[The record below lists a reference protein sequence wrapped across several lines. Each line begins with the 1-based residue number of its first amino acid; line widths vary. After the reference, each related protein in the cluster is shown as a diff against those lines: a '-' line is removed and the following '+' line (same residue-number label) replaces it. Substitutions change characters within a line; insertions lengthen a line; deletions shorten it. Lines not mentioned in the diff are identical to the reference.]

1 MLASATGGDARAV
14 SLFRRFEPLRPS
26 KITQH
31 RAFHHQDAF
40 LSRLLALEDYH
51 KFCEGMCLDTS
62 RLKFSFLDLAA
73 LYAHELPESS
83 DSWLRRAGLT

>member
-1 MLASATGGDARAV
+1 MNHCG
-14 SLFRRFEPLRPS
+14 RPRNYPAPCV
-26 KITQH
+26 H
-31 RAFHHQDAF
+31 YQDAF

>member
-1 MLASATGGDARAV
+1 
-14 SLFRRFEPLRPS
+14 
-26 KITQH
+26 
-31 RAFHHQDAF
+31 
-40 LSRLLALEDYH
+40 
-51 KFCEGMCLDTS
+51 MCLDTS